1 MDNPTIIE
9 ESSDR
14 SAARVKWWRIH
25 TVAMTVAELSR
36 LTAYSVEAIYRFE
49 RGYNSKGDLFK
60 PAAWRR
66 YLAACQRVAA
76 HKGKPGP

>member
-1 MDNPTIIE
+1 MDHPTIIE

-25 TVAMTVAELSR
+25 TMGMTAVQLSAA
-36 LTAYSVEAIYRFE
+36 TAYSVEAIYRFE

-66 YLAACQRVAA
+66 YLAACQQVATR
-76 HKGKPGP
+76 KGKPGP